1 MGFSN
6 VIGLLSG
13 VALFLFGMTLMS
25 DGLKRMSGNKLEPIL
40 FKLSGT
46 PIRGV
51 LLGAAVTTV
60 IQSSSATSVMT
71 VGFVNSGMMKLRQA
85 IPVILGAILGTSIT
99 GWIVCL
105 SYIEGAGTIGTI
117 LSTTTLTAIIAVIGV
132 FLRVFSKKQMHH
144 HIGDIM
150 MGFAVLMF
158 GLSTMSG
165 SVSDLGDQP
174 WFTSML
180 TATSNPILGIL
191 IGALFAAMLQSAS
204 AGVGVVQALSV
215 TGAMTFQSTFPLLMG
230 ISVGASLPVMLTAL
244 NANTVGRRTAL
255 SYLMSCAI
263 GVVFCAIVF
272 YTLNAF
278 IHFPFFKM
286 TMNPFSLALANTLMR
301 LVMICLLLPFV
312 GMLEKIVM
320 SIIPDKPVA
329 EKVEEEPDM
338 PQLESRFL
346 NHPALAIEQSRS
358 VICDMV
364 IQATDALN
372 LSIDLFDNWS
382 EENYQKVRNIEAAG
396 DRYEDALGNYLA
408 KLSRHT
414 LTAVQG
420 QAMSIFLHTL
430 SDIERI
436 SDHALNIADCA
447 KNSHET
453 GVRLTEFG
461 KREMIILGDAVQE
474 VLMTTANAFADNDP
488 VLAQRVEP
496 LEEVIDDM
504 CDDAKMNHVSR
515 QLRGQ
520 CTIEQGYMFN
530 DLIVDFERISDHC
543 SNVALAIV
551 ELHEG
556 SMASHEYRDKVKES
570 HTPEF
575 EQAYEEFRSKYAF

>member
-1 MGFSN
+1 MGFTN
-6 VIGLLSG
+6 IIGLLSG
-13 VALFLFGMTLMS
+13 VAMFLFGMTLMS

-105 SYIEGAGTIGTI
+105 SYIEGGGGISSI
-117 LSTTTLTAIIAVIGV
+117 LSTTTLTGVIAVIGV
-132 FLRVFSKKQMHH
+132 FLRVFSKKLTHH

-158 GLSTMSG
+158 GMSTMSG

-180 TATSNPILGIL
+180 TATSNPVLGIL
-191 IGALFAAMLQSAS
+191 IGGLFAAMLQSAS
-204 AGVGVVQALSV
+204 AAVGIVQALSV
-215 TGAMTFQSTFPLLMG
+215 TGAMTFQSTLPLLMG

-244 NANTVGRRTAL
+244 NASTAGKRTAL

-263 GVVFCAIVF
+263 GVTFCAILF
-272 YTLNAF
+272 YILNAIF
-278 IHFPFFKM
+278 SFPFFHL
-286 TMNPFSLALANTLMR
+286 TMNPFSLALVNTLMR
-301 LVMICLLLPFV
+301 LVMICLLMPFV
-312 GMLEKIVM
+312 PMLEKIVM
-320 SIIPDKPVA
+320 RIVPDKEV
-329 EKVEEEPDM
+329 VEVDEEPTI

-346 NHPALAIEQSRS
+346 SYPALAIEQSRALM
-358 VICDMV
+358 CDMIV
-364 IQATDALN
+364 QASDAVNIALG
-372 LSIDLFDNWS
+372 LFDNYNEDDYKRVREI
-382 EENYQKVRNIEAAG
+382 EETG
-396 DRYEDALGNYLA
+396 DRYEDALATYLM
-408 KLSRHT
+408 KLSKHA

-436 SDHALNIADCA
+436 SDHAFNIADIA
-447 KNSHET
+447 KRAHEK
-453 GVRLTEFG
+453 GMVLSEED
-461 KREMIILGDAVQE
+461 KHEMIVMGNAIQEILQLTVN
-474 VLMTTANAFADNDP
+474 VYADNDP
-488 VLAQRVEP
+488 ELAQRVEP
-496 LEEVIDDM
+496 LEEAIDDM
-504 CDDAKMNHVSR
+504 CDIVKLRHISR
-515 QLRGQ
+515 LQRGEG
-520 CTIEQGYMFN
+520 TVAQGYMFN
-530 DLIVDFERISDHC
+530 DLVVDFERISDHC
-543 SNVALAIV
+543 SNVAVAIV
-551 ELHEG
+551 ELHDG
-556 SMASHEYRDKVKES
+556 SLTTHEYLDKVKES

-575 EQAYEEFRSKYAF
+575 EEQYREFRAKYAL